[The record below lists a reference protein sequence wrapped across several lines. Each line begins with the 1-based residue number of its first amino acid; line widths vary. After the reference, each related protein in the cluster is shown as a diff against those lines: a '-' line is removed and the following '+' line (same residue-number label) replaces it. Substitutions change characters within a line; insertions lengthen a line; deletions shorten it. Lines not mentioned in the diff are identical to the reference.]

1 MFKRVTT
8 FSKFVAREPCFHVQC
23 INCFLGSH
31 WNTQFITRFEKNLD
45 ETVREVG
52 AELLA
57 VTAVDFGRDT
67 ALVEFACCLGKWHW
81 LAG

>member
-1 MFKRVTT
+1 M
-8 FSKFVAREPCFHVQC
+8 
-23 INCFLGSH
+23 
-31 WNTQFITRFEKNLD
+31 D

-81 LAG
+81 LAGSTSKAFVFKVSAGTLFPSVKSPAKAGRKGRPCRPVA

>member
-1 MFKRVTT
+1 M
-8 FSKFVAREPCFHVQC
+8 
-23 INCFLGSH
+23 
-31 WNTQFITRFEKNLD
+31 D

-52 AELLA
+52 AELFA
-57 VTAVDFGRDT
+57 VTAVDFGRGT